1 MDWTQTEWNHMRENQ
16 ESAMNAMYQNT
27 AASHFERS
35 ERKTFTIDV
44 IDVDTSPFNF
54 SVNLHEPLKID
65 KLSDI
70 YLEAFTTFN
79 SVANT
84 VSNNMCFLL
93 KIDQFNIQSNA
104 GIKPATAD
112 PPTVPDASKMFNSLI
127 IPNNATSETRVF
139 VHKAK
144 KLNFICSTNPTTIST
159 ISGTI
164 TNADGGV
171 AFHGST
177 GRFIVEFVVISR

>member
-1 MDWTQTEWNHMRENQ
+1 MDWTQTDWNSMRGNQ

-27 AASHFERS
+27 GASHFERS
-35 ERKTFTIDV
+35 ERKAFTIDV
-44 IDVDTSPFNF
+44 TDVVTSPFTF

-70 YLEAFTTFN
+70 YLEAFTTYGALQN
-79 SVANT
+79 SSAAAN
-84 VSNNMCFLL
+84 MAFLL

-104 GIKPATAD
+104 AKSPG
-112 PPTVPDASKMFNSLI
+112 DASGMFNSLI
-127 IPNNATSETRVF
+127 IPNNATATSQVF

-144 KLNFICSTNPTTIST
+144 KLNFICSINPTTIST

-164 TNADGGV
+164 TNADGTK
-171 AFHGST
+171 AFTDSN
-177 GRFIVEFVVISR
+177 GRFIAEFVVISR

>member
-1 MDWTQTEWNHMRENQ
+1 MDWTQTEWNHMRGNQ

-27 AASHFERS
+27 RASHFERT
-35 ERKTFTIDV
+35 ERKAFTIDV
-44 IDVDTSPFNF
+44 TGDLHSKTTF
-54 SVNLHEPLKID
+54 SVNLHEPLRID

-84 VSNNMCFLL
+84 SVANMSFLL

-104 GIKPATAD
+104 AKSPG
-112 PPTVPDASKMFNSLI
+112 DASGMFNSLI
-127 IPNNATSETRVF
+127 IPNNATATSQVF

-144 KLNFICSTNPTTIST
+144 KLNFICSINPTTIST

-164 TNADGGV
+164 TNADGTK
-171 AFHGST
+171 AFTDSN
-177 GRFIVEFVVISR
+177 GRFIAEFVVISR

>member
-1 MDWTQTEWNHMRENQ
+1 MDWTQTDWNSMRGHQ

-27 AASHFERS
+27 GASHFERS
-35 ERKTFTIDV
+35 GSKSFTIDV
-44 IDVDTSPFNF
+44 TGSLNSKKTF

-164 TNADGGV
+164 TNANNAE
-171 AFHGST
+171 AFNST
-177 GRFIVEFVVISR
+177 NGRFIAEFVVISR

>member
-1 MDWTQTEWNHMRENQ
+1 MDWTQTEWSNMRGNQ

-27 AASHFERS
+27 AASHFERT
-35 ERKTFTIDV
+35 ERKAFTIDV
-44 IDVDTSPFNF
+44 TGNLNSKTTF

-84 VSNNMCFLL
+84 SAANMAFLL

-104 GIKPATAD
+104 AKSIGGASGI
-112 PPTVPDASKMFNSLI
+112 FNSLI
-127 IPNNATSETRVF
+127 IPNNGDNTGKVF

-164 TNADGGV
+164 TNAEGGV
-171 AFHGST
+171 AFAGST

>member
-1 MDWTQTEWNHMRENQ
+1 MDWTQTDWNSMRGQQ

-27 AASHFERS
+27 GASHFERS
-35 ERKTFTIDV
+35 ERKAFTVDV
-44 IDVDTSPFNF
+44 TGSLNSKKTF

-70 YLEAFTTFN
+70 YLEAFTTYDADANN
-79 SVANT
+79 SAA
-84 VSNNMCFLL
+84 SMAFLL

-104 GIKPATAD
+104 GIKPTSGE
-112 PPTVPDASKMFNSLI
+112 PDASGLFNSLI
-127 IPNNATSETRVF
+127 IPNNATATGQVF

-164 TNADGGV
+164 TNANNAE
-171 AFHGST
+171 AFNSAD
-177 GRFIVEFVVISR
+177 GRFIAEFVVISR

>member
-1 MDWTQTEWNHMRENQ
+1 MDWTQTDWNSMRGGQ

-27 AASHFERS
+27 GASHFERS
-35 ERKTFTIDV
+35 ERKAFTIDV
-44 IDVDTSPFNF
+44 TGSLNEKTTF

-70 YLEAFTTFN
+70 YLEAFTTYDADQNN
-79 SVANT
+79 SAAT
-84 VSNNMCFLL
+84 MAFLL

-104 GIKPATAD
+104 AKSSG
-112 PPTVPDASKMFNSLI
+112 DASGIFNSLI
-127 IPNNATSETRVF
+127 IPNNATATSQVF

-144 KLNFICSTNPTTIST
+144 KLNFICPTNPTTIST

-164 TNADGGV
+164 TNANNAK
-171 AFHGST
+171 AFNSSS
-177 GRFIVEFVVISR
+177 GRFIAEFVVISR

>member
-1 MDWTQTEWNHMRENQ
+1 MDWTQTDWNSMKGHQ

-27 AASHFERS
+27 GASHFERS
-35 ERKTFTIDV
+35 ERKAFTIDV
-44 IDVDTSPFNF
+44 TGNLDSKTTF

-70 YLEAFTTFN
+70 YLEAFTTYDADANN
-79 SVANT
+79 SAA
-84 VSNNMCFLL
+84 SMAFLL

-104 GIKPATAD
+104 AKSPG
-112 PPTVPDASKMFNSLI
+112 DASGIFNSLI
-127 IPNNATSETRVF
+127 IPNNATATGQVF

-144 KLNFICSTNPTTIST
+144 KLNFICSTNPTIIST

-164 TNADGGV
+164 TNANNAE
-171 AFHGST
+171 AFNST
-177 GRFIVEFVVISR
+177 NGRFIAEFVVISR